1 MIRNRRVLETPCGS
15 VYCNCMQMLVWTG
28 SGHRVNSGLLT
39 LSNKR
44 ELKSAPLGLRITPTL
59 KEALEKAAKADSR
72 SVASMAEIILTQWL
86 EQHGHLMLGDE

>member
-1 MIRNRRVLETPCGS
+1 
-15 VYCNCMQMLVWTG
+15 
-28 SGHRVNSGLLT
+28 

-72 SVASMAEIILTQWL
+72 SVASMAEVILTQWL
-86 EQHGHLMLGDE
+86 EDQGHLKSDDV